1 MRSTARFFS
10 TVAGLSAALLLA
22 GCANSGPVPIG
33 PDTYMMANT
42 GAWSWSS
49 GAALQG
55 DLYREANAFC
65 AASGKQIMTKDS
77 RHNDSAMGFNAP
89 FAHAE
94 IQFMCLDPNDPQL
107 RRPIVQFKQA
117 PAVVIENRQ

>member
-1 MRSTARFFS
+1 MSRFFS
-10 TVAGLSAALLLA
+10 IVAGLLSALLLTC
-22 GCANSGPVPIG
+22 CANSGPVPIG

-55 DLYREANAFC
+55 DLYREASAFC

-77 RHNDSAMGFNAP
+77 RHNDSAMGFDAP

-94 IQFMCLDPNDPQL
+94 VQFMCLDAADPQL
-107 RRPIVQFKQA
+107 RRPNVRFKQA
-117 PAVVIENRQ
+117 PTVVIEKRQERD

>member
-1 MRSTARFFS
+1 MSRFFS
-10 TVAGLSAALLLA
+10 IVAGLLSALLLTC
-22 GCANSGPVPIG
+22 CANSGPVPIG

-55 DLYREANAFC
+55 DLYREASAFC

-94 IQFMCLDPNDPQL
+94 T
-107 RRPIVQFKQA
+107 
-117 PAVVIENRQ
+117 E

>member
-1 MRSTARFFS
+1 VSRFFS
-10 TVAGLSAALLLA
+10 SVAGLAAILVLT

-65 AASGKQIMTKDS
+65 AASGKKLITKDS
-77 RHNDSAMGFNAP
+77 RHNDSAMGFDAP

-94 IQFMCLDPNDPQL
+94 VQFMCLDADDPQL
-107 RRPIVQFKQA
+107 RRPNVRFKQA
-117 PAVVIENRQ
+117 PTVVIENRQERD